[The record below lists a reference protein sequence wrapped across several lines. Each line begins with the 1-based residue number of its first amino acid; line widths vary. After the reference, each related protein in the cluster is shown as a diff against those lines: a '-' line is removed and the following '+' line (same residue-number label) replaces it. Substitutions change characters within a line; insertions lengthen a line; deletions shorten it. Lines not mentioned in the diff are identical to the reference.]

1 MRIKFVYSC
10 SIKIHALGFE
20 KLLESIFCFLL
31 VVEVFSLQKV
41 VEKLEE
47 VVAVWLLEVD
57 SGQLK
62 AITEADSLRTIRE
75 VVKELNFNH
84 STTFGI

>member
-1 MRIKFVYSC
+1 M
-10 SIKIHALGFE
+10 
-20 KLLESIFCFLL
+20 ESIFCLL
-31 VVEVFSLQKV
+31 VGVEVFSLQKV
-41 VEKLEE
+41 VEILEE